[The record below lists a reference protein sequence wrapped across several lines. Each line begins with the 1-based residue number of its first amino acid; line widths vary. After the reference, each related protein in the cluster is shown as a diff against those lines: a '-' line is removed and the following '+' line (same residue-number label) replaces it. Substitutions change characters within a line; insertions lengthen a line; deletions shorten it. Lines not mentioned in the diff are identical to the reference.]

1 MKKVLI
7 VVGIICGL
15 LVLSAI
21 TIKIFNTDRFSMTEN
36 LKVESDA
43 FKNGGNIPVKYT
55 GKGEDVSPALM
66 LQGVS
71 GDAVSIVVIMDD
83 LDFPLGTYNH
93 WVMWNIP
100 ASYSVIPEA
109 VPKDPIVSSLG
120 NAVQGKSN
128 YGGKNYYRGP
138 LPPFGS
144 HTYVFKVFV
153 LDTML
158 ELDSDAGKSQV
169 MKDMDG
175 HILQYGTLTG
185 EFGT

>member
-1 MKKVLI
+1 
-7 VVGIICGL
+7 
-15 LVLSAI
+15 
-21 TIKIFNTDRFSMTEN
+21 
-36 LKVESDA
+36 
-43 FKNGGNIPVKYT
+43 
-55 GKGEDVSPALM
+55 M

-71 GDAVSIVVIMDD
+71 GNAVSIVVIMDD

-158 ELDSDAGKSQV
+158 ELDSSAGKSEV
-169 MKDMDG
+169 MKEMDG

-185 EFGT
+185 EFVCLSMRSLSD